1 MYREK
6 IEAYF
11 ADKQDQIV
19 ADICRLIAVKSERE
33 EAKPGMPFGEGPYNA
48 LMEGKKLAEEMGFFT
63 KNFDTLR
70 DKTLVLF
77 SVGSGDPTVPDNVA
91 HIRSGLRKVLTPEME
106 EKIRF
111 FHVRGGVDYPNLKL
125 SHKIMMAIFHKMMAK
140 RGEDQ
145 NLDEYGTYIDY
156 VDLDTIQPLIDYVK
170 ELG

>member
-63 KNFDTLR
+63 KNFDNYVVSAEMN
-70 DKTLVLF
+70 DKEVMGRLMRVNEAQN
-77 SVGSGDPTVPDNVA
+77 SN
-91 HIRSGLRKVLTPEME
+91 KVE
-106 EKIRF
+106 
-111 FHVRGGVDYPNLKL
+111 
-125 SHKIMMAIFHKMMAK
+125 A
-140 RGEDQ
+140 
-145 NLDEYGTYIDY
+145 
-156 VDLDTIQPLIDYVK
+156 
-170 ELG
+170 